1 MSPARDVRPVSTE
14 YAPWYAGYI
23 ERVPDGDIVT
33 LLQQGGEEMASALAS
48 IPDDR
53 GDHRYAEGK
62 WSVRTVIG
70 HMIDAERIFAYRA
83 MRIARG
89 DSTPLPGFEENEYA
103 RTAGSDARSIGGLAS
118 EMRVVREGTVRLF
131 ESFPDEAWT
140 RRGTV
145 NNAQVST
152 RALAW
157 ITAGHALHHLAVLE
171 ERYGV

>member
-1 MSPARDVRPVSTE
+1 MSPVRDVRPAPTE

-23 ERVPDGDIVT
+23 GRVPDGDIVT

-62 WSVRTVIG
+62 WSVRTLIG

-103 RTAGSDARSIGGLAS
+103 RTAGADARSIGGLAS

-131 ESFPDEAWT
+131 ESLPDEAWT
-140 RRGTV
+140 RSGTV